1 MIKEIGLLGE
11 ISASTGVPVVFL
23 IHPLLEQNSSFA
35 NYPFQLLHDDLRQIA
50 SAAGL
55 KVIDLVDAVQSE
67 SPESLSAPTSGGRY
81 DPWHPNETGH
91 RLFAEHLLRK
101 LPDMGV
107 GID

>member
-1 MIKEIGLLGE
+1 
-11 ISASTGVPVVFL
+11 VVFL
-23 IHPLLEQNSSFA
+23 IHPLLEQNGSFA

-50 SAAGL
+50 SVSGL
-55 KVIDLVDAVQSE
+55 QVIDLVEAVRGE
-67 SPESLSAPTSGGRY
+67 SPESLSVSTSGGRY

-107 GID
+107 GIE